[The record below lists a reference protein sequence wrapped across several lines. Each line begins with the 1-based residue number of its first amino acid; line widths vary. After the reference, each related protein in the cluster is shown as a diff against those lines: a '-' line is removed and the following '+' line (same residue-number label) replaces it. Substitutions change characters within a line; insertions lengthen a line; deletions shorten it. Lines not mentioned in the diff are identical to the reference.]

1 MLFNGRTTTTATAA
15 PPNQPAKVPAKEA
28 APPPK
33 KHAKPAS
40 AAVAGGGDDSDGDV
54 SLSDD
59 DDDDDGDV
67 ENEKDEFTRFAVK
80 HLSKNTRQRDGR
92 VAVPAQSSVF
102 MAGLDQHRKQQE
114 AKLAQEAAHTQH
126 TQAAVPPRAVSS
138 IGRLQQPTKV
148 AASAPVPLNAR
159 GTAGASTTQGNA
171 ILRASAPKQPPMQSG
186 GLRLVRGV
194 LIDTA
199 RLLANSRS
207 LSVPARAASS
217 SSSASSSASSAAPVK
232 PLDSDATER
241 MILGRDPS
249 VVVRSKVRVPSPTP
263 CRPSFNS
270 LIGPPPFSR

>member
-15 PPNQPAKVPAKEA
+15 PPNQPATVPAKEA

-114 AKLAQEAAHTQH
+114 AKLAQEA
-126 TQAAVPPRAVSS
+126 AVSS

>member
-1 MLFNGRTTTTATAA
+1 MLFNGRTTTTATAV
-15 PPNQPAKVPAKEA
+15 PPNQPAKAPAKEA

-59 DDDDDGDV
+59 DDDDGDV

-80 HLSKNTRQRDGR
+80 HLSKDTRQRDGR

-102 MAGLDQHRKQQE
+102 MAGLEQHRKQQE
-114 AKLAQEAAHTQH
+114 AKLAQEAARTQH
-126 TQAAVPPRAVSS
+126 MQAAVPSRAVSS

-171 ILRASAPKQPPMQSG
+171 ILRASAPKQPPLQSG

-207 LSVPARAASS
+207 LSVPAGAASS
-217 SSSASSSASSAAPVK
+217 SAFASFAAAAPVK

-249 VVVRSKVRVPSPTP
+249 VVRSKVRVPSHTP